1 MYMYM
6 YFEVRKFS
14 VRMPVQ
20 LYLKLLRLQG
30 TILTKVLNLV
40 LLLEFLVTY

>member
-1 MYMYM
+1 MYMYMYM

-30 TILTKVLNLV
+30 TLRNEEVPIQALHLN
-40 LLLEFLVTY
+40 